1 MKVNSKTTN
10 AATLVCHQGGQRT
23 VNGIIGN
30 TRRGIRA
37 DQMGASIQSID
48 GYVVSDEVGAIA
60 TDLTNIKLKVPFVLN
75 LYEDN
80 TLSGE
85 PTIRVVMTTNVADL
99 YYLGIVSFLSQTLV
113 VIAKDEESGKY
124 TLTTSDI
131 PSSTKS
137 TLFNKPIMVPDDN

>member
-1 MKVNSKTTN
+1 MKVHLKTTN
-10 AATLVCHQGGQRT
+10 KAENASETLVCHQMGQRT

-30 TRRGIRA
+30 TRCGIRA

-48 GYVVSDEVGAIA
+48 GYVVSDGVGAIA

-85 PTIRVVMTTNVADL
+85 PEVQVVMTNNIGGL
-99 YYLGIVSFLSQTLV
+99 YYIGMVSLIGQTLV
-113 VIAKDEESGKY
+113 VMAKDESDEYRVSMG
-124 TLTTSDI
+124 DI
-131 PSSTKS
+131 PTSVENT
-137 TLFNKPIMVPDDN
+137 